1 MVLVAGA
8 AQVSPPTHTHTM
20 LSSSL
25 VICLPYVYGGPLCA
39 GHSAR
44 RWGAVV
50 SDGAYIQVGE
60 IDAN

>member
-8 AQVSPPTHTHTM
+8 AQVSPPPHTM
-20 LSSSL
+20 LSPSL